1 MNETVAAQVLIVSG
15 GEDGQ
20 DSTADIKLMET
31 ALNNGGSLWEIQRYS
46 DVDHGFSNPF
56 SSRYNAYVEERSWP
70 STIKF
75 LQKTFQEIEL
85 APSIPKDLTGEAFVY
100 SDPVDGSTL
109 NGYITVPEGEGP
121 FPAVVIIHNADGI
134 NEYEETR
141 AQMLAEMGFV
151 GLAADVYGPMMAEVD
166 MTNRT

>member
-1 MNETVAAQVLIVSG
+1 
-15 GEDGQ
+15 
-20 DSTADIKLMET
+20 MEA
-31 ALNNGGSLWEIQRYS
+31 ALNSGGSLWEIQRYS
-46 DVDHGFSNPF
+46 DVEHGFTDIF

-75 LQKTFQEIEL
+75 LQKTFDEIEL
-85 APSIPKDLTGEAFVY
+85 APSIPKDLTGEAFPY
-100 SDPVDGSTL
+100 SDPADGSAL

-141 AQMLAEMGFV
+141 ATMLAEMGFV